1 MSLPHTHPLP
11 PLAATAAN
19 AASVVLADSAAA
31 EAAPLPWAWLLGRDP
46 VVRAAMQRTLLAA
59 SMGLLWVAVAID
71 AWRRGLLAPA
81 MLVWLL
87 IYGLAGIAGFVGVLR
102 SGLSQRL
109 ADLGMTQAQMVF
121 AALWLAQAYVLLP
134 HVRAA
139 ALQAMCLTLVFGM
152 FRLSPRQTLR
162 MGAFSSLVLLAAVAL
177 LSWRQGAAFS
187 VRVDGVPALL
197 ASMVMM
203 MISLV
208 LSHFSRLRERLSD
221 QRRALRETLQQVEQL
236 AMHDSLTGLINRR
249 HMQQLLEQESL
260 RHARSGSPLS
270 VALIDLDH
278 FKPVNDT
285 HGHHV
290 GDEVLVGVAQTLQQR
305 LRGTDVIARWGGEEF
320 LLLLPDTPP
329 EAARLVVERLRAALI
344 DRAVAASVPALRVS
358 FSAGVA
364 AFGPH
369 EQAHAVIERADQ
381 ALYAAKA
388 AGRNCCCMECL
399 ECMESSA

>member
-31 EAAPLPWAWLLGRDP
+31 QAAPLPWAWLLGRDP

-59 SMGLLWVAVAID
+59 SMGLLWTAVAID

-81 MLVWLL
+81 VLVWLL
-87 IYGLAGIAGFVGVLR
+87 VFSLGGMAGFVGVLR
-102 SGLSQRL
+102 SGLSRRL
-109 ADLGMTQAQMVF
+109 ADLGMTQAQMVY
-121 AALWLAQAYVLLP
+121 AALWMAQAYVLLP

-139 ALQAMCLTLVFGM
+139 VLQAMCLTLVFGM
-152 FRLSPRQTLR
+152 FRLSSQQTLR

-187 VRVDGVPALL
+187 VRVDVVPALL

-203 MISLV
+203 MTSLV
-208 LSHFSRLRERLSD
+208 LSHFSRLRERLSE

-236 AMHDSLTGLINRR
+236 AMRDSLTGLINRR
-249 HMQQLLEQESL
+249 HMQQLLEHESL
-260 RHARSGSPLS
+260 RHARSGTPLS

-290 GDEVLVGVAQTLQQR
+290 GDEVLIGVAQTLQQR

-329 EAARLVVERLRAALI
+329 EAAWLVVERLRAALV

-358 FSAGVA
+358 FSSGVA
-364 AFGPH
+364 AFGPN
-369 EQAHAVIERADQ
+369 EPAHAVIDRADR

-399 ECMESSA
+399 ERMESSA